1 MDQNGNALLC
11 DYGVLPLIR
20 QVGYEEGRTELTSL
34 TNTARYMAPE
44 LVEEDLPATLESD
57 IYALGCI
64 GYEVRVP
71 SRRGVNDWLIRLL
84 FSSST

>member
-1 MDQNGNALLC
+1 MDQDGNAQLC
-11 DYGVLPLIR
+11 DYGLLPLIR
-20 QVGYEEGRTELTSL
+20 QVKYEEERRNSTAL

-44 LVEEDLPATLESD
+44 LVTEERPPSLASD

-71 SRRGVNDWLIRLL
+71 ITVVSMID
-84 FSSST
+84 